1 MQVLTSHLTYRVL
14 FAFCIHNVFLVRA
27 SSIHTVLIISLEK
40 FYATLTSTNTS
51 YFAVIPV
58 WLLAH
63 ASGTRGVMRR
73 VGYTSNVNPREQIAI
88 AEKDG
93 KLSPRL
99 LAKIKRREA
108 SHLNA
113 MEGLPL
119 FLGGLVHRE
128 GDRY

>member
-1 MQVLTSHLTYRVL
+1 VVP
-14 FAFCIHNVFLVRA
+14 I
-27 SSIHTVLIISLEK
+27 
-40 FYATLTSTNTS
+40 
-51 YFAVIPV
+51 

-73 VGYTSNVNPREQIAI
+73 VGYASNVCPREQISI
-88 AEKDG
+88 AEKEG

-119 FLGGLVHRE
+119 FLGGLVGCE
-128 GDRY
+128 GNLY